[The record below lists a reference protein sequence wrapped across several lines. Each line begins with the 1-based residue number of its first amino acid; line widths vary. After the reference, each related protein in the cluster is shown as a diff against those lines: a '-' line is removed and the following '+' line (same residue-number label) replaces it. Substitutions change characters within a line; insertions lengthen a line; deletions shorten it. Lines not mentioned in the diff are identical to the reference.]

1 MTDGLSVFFNLMLF
15 VGVFYLILLYA
26 GLPDR
31 RKAPDAR
38 TTETGSEQK
47 RVA

>member
-1 MTDGLSVFFNLMLF
+1 MDAFLNLALF
-15 VGVFYLILLYA
+15 VGVFCLIILFA

-31 RKAPDAR
+31 RKNSAAPPVDSAK
-38 TTETGSEQK
+38 EK

>member
-1 MTDGLSVFFNLMLF
+1 MDAFLNLALF
-15 VGVFYLILLYA
+15 VGIFCLILLYA

-31 RKAPDAR
+31 RKTSAAPRVDSAH
-38 TTETGSEQK
+38 EK

>member
-1 MTDGLSVFFNLMLF
+1 MDAFLNLALF
-15 VGVFYLILLYA
+15 VGVFYLIIVFA

-31 RKAPDAR
+31 WKEPTAPRVDSAK
-38 TTETGSEQK
+38 EK

>member
-1 MTDGLSVFFNLMLF
+1 MSEFLNLALF
-15 VGVFYLILLYA
+15 VGVFYLILAWA

-31 RKAPDAR
+31 RKNRAGRNVDSR
-38 TTETGSEQK
+38 EQEK

>member
-1 MTDGLSVFFNLMLF
+1 MDAFLNLGLF
-15 VGVFYLILLYA
+15 VAVFYLILLYA

-31 RKAPDAR
+31 RKTRAADGAVH
-38 TTETGSEQK
+38 EK